1 MLVVSESE
9 SDETIFW
16 NFKVSFEMDDQSQI
30 TSKISNYSKKYMT
43 LVRDFN
49 FIQEI
54 QFGRLCHFK
63 RIHLDSLELQEF
75 LFNLLW
81 SIVQYFECLSSNETL
96 G

>member
-1 MLVVSESE
+1 MLVVSESD

-49 FIQEI
+49 FIPRNTIWTTLSFQTDT
-54 QFGRLCHFK
+54 FGLFGVT
-63 RIHLDSLELQEF
+63 RIHIQSF
-75 LFNLLW
+75 MVNC
-81 SIVQYFECLSSNETL
+81 SIFRMLIL
-96 G
+96 